1 GGLLTRYMP
10 RYDWDAEIG
19 FSILDVYRGVR
30 ELTAE
35 EMTVLASYLSFPQ
48 RSLQI
53 VEHYFEKTRDWEAD
67 KFASRFRKSLVLD
80 QGRETFVQEMIDRY
94 GLKLAAPSF
103 APQLEGIESY
113 NDLDDLESSSVE
125 TREDGWEERATRAQ
139 EESESDAQRSGHVSV
154 EVEEEEPHVTLAG
167 YDAEH
172 DEEESE
178 SEPHSNAHV
187 RKNRPKTKR
196 SQQEPPRRRPNSGP
210 WMPE

>member
-1 GGLLTRYMP
+1 
-10 RYDWDAEIG
+10 
-19 FSILDVYRGVR
+19 
-30 ELTAE
+30 
-35 EMTVLASYLSFPQ
+35 MTVLASYLSFPQ

-53 VEHYFEKTRDWEAD
+53 VEYYFEKTRDWEAD

-80 QGRETFVQEMIDRY
+80 QGRETFVQEVIDRY

-103 APQLEGIESY
+103 APQLEGIEAY

-125 TREDGWEERATRAQ
+125 TREDGWEQRAARE
-139 EESESDAQRSGHVSV
+139 EESESDARRAGHVTV

-172 DEEESE
+172 DEDE
-178 SEPHSNAHV
+178 SEPHPNAQV
-187 RKNRPKTKR
+187 RKNRQKVKR
-196 SQQEPPRRRPNSGP
+196 PQQEPPRRRPNSGP